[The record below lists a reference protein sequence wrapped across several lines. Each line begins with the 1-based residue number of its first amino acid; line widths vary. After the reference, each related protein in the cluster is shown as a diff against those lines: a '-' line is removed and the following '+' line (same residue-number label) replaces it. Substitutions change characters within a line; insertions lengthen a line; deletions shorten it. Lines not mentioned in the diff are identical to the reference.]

1 MSETERYM
9 SVWGE
14 ILLVLLFALSLLT
27 HVIYA
32 ITEEFL
38 IFVLMFVMIGLLAAT
53 GFWVIARMHKLRPEK
68 RGVPGL
74 FLILVS
80 IHLTVWIWV
89 KVCLVLLGGV
99 LVYYGFASKRALS
112 QTQIHKHTDP
122 RAKPAHTRP
131 ARKSQ

>member
-14 ILLVLLFALSLLT
+14 ILLVLPLVLSLLT
-27 HVIYA
+27 HLIYVL
-32 ITEEFL
+32 TGEL
-38 IFVLMFVMIGLLAAT
+38 LTLVLMFVMIGLLAST
-53 GFWVIARMHKLRPEK
+53 GFWVIARKHKLRPEK
-68 RGVPGL
+68 RGAPGL

-99 LVYYGFASKRALS
+99 LVHYGFSSKRARS
-112 QTQIHKHTDP
+112 QAQNGEIADE
-122 RAKPAHTRP
+122 
-131 ARKSQ
+131 